1 MNRSVRQILRVGATV
16 GAAVAAI
23 GVVITLA
30 SPASAHVEAQGE
42 TATDGLTTVTF
53 SFSHGCTGS
62 PTNSLKV
69 KLPPTTTEV
78 KPENPPSW
86 SSTVDSSQL
95 TWTGGPIADHDPRA
109 FTATM
114 RLVGTKGETVYLPTV
129 QGCEQGENPWIEL
142 TPDAE
147 ADNAAPRIVLAE
159 AVVPTGANSGVTT
172 VTSPSDPVAA
182 RDAQIIHESENSPI
196 GVIVI
201 VVVITIIVVTA
212 GILYLRN
219 RRPSAP

>member
-1 MNRSVRQILRVGATV
+1 MNRSLRQILRVGA
-16 GAAVAAI
+16 AAAAI
-23 GVVITLA
+23 GFATTLA

-42 TATDGLTTVTF
+42 TAADGLTTVTF
-53 SFSHGCTGS
+53 SFSHGCNGS

-69 KLPPTTTEV
+69 ELPPTTNEV

-86 SSTVDSSQL
+86 SSTVDRSQL
-95 TWTGGPIADHDPRA
+95 TWIGGPITDHDPGA

-114 RLVGTKGETVYLPTV
+114 RLVGSKGETVYLPTV
-129 QGCEQGENPWIEL
+129 QGCEQGEDPWIEL

-147 ADNAAPRIVLAE
+147 AENAAPRIVLAE
-159 AVVPTGANSGVTT
+159 AVVPTGATPSNSGVTAA
-172 VTSPSDPVAA
+172 TSPNDPVAA
-182 RDAQIIHESENSPI
+182 RDAQIIRQSENSPI

-201 VVVITIIVVTA
+201 VVVIAIIVGTA

>member
-1 MNRSVRQILRVGATV
+1 MNRSLRQILRVGA
-16 GAAVAAI
+16 AAAAI
-23 GVVITLA
+23 GFAITLA

-42 TATDGLTTVTF
+42 TAVDGLTTVTF
-53 SFSHGCTGS
+53 SFSHGCNGS

-69 KLPPTTTEV
+69 KLPPTTNEV

-86 SSTVDSSQL
+86 SSTVDRSQL
-95 TWTGGPIADHDPRA
+95 TWTGGPIADHDPGA
-109 FTATM
+109 FTVTM

-129 QGCEQGENPWIEL
+129 QGCEQGEDPWIES

-159 AVVPTGANSGVTT
+159 AVVPTGATPSNSGVTAA
-172 VTSPSDPVAA
+172 TSPSDPVAA
-182 RDAQIIHESENSPI
+182 RDAQIIRQSENSPI

-201 VVVITIIVVTA
+201 VVVIAIIVGTA

-219 RRPSAP
+219 RRPSAR